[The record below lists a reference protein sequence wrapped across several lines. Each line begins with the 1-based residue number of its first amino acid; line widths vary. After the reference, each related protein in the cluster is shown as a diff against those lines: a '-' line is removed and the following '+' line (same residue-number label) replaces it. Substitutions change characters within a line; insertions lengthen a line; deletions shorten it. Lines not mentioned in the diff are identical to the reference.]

1 MSYFFF
7 LFLSLLF
14 YLIFIRSVDFKSDI
28 SLIASSLKLVFG
40 NINKLS
46 YLESDD
52 FYNHAITITK
62 KSFTLLVKIL
72 ILTIPFFGC
81 EYLQYSILE
90 FSFHV
95 SILLVLCINSKIYDF
110 FK

>member
-46 YLESDD
+46 YLESDN
-52 FYNHAITITK
+52 FHNHALTITK

-72 ILTIPFFGC
+72 ILTIPFFCC
-81 EYLQYSILE
+81 EYLKYSILE

-95 SILLVLCINSKIYDF
+95 SILLVVFVNLKKYDF